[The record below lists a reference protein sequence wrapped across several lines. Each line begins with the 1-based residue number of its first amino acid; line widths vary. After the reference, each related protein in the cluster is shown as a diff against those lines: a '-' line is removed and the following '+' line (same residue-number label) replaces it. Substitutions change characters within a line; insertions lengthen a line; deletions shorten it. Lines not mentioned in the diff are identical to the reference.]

1 MTISKRSTAKGGL
14 AAVALMAAALAVG
27 PVAAQDSQG
36 GTTSMKGMEMAPAA
50 KAGSETPADRDFA
63 KASATMMKNM
73 DVKPSGN
80 PDKDFA
86 DMMLPHHQGA
96 IDMAKVELQYG
107 KDPMLRKLAADIVKA
122 QETEITEMRAWLGKN
137 AR

>member
-1 MTISKRSTAKGGL
+1 MTIFKRSTAKGGL
-14 AAVALMAAALAVG
+14 AAVALMAAALAAG

-36 GTTSMKGMEMAPAA
+36 GTPGMKGMEMAPAA
-50 KAGSETPADRDFA
+50 KAGPETPADRDFA
-63 KASATMMKNM
+63 KASAAMMKNM

-122 QETEITEMRAWLGKN
+122 QETEISEMRAWLGKH
-137 AR
+137 AQ